1 MNRLE
6 QTILKNLIYNEEYSR
21 KVLPFIRS
29 DYFSDNIE
37 KTVFKEVFD
46 FTNHYKNPPTH
57 EALVINFTEKKDVS
71 EDVVKGAIELL
82 NELNQAKEEPTET
95 SWLIDQTEKFCQDRA
110 IYNAIM
116 ESVGILDNKS
126 HNKSKGEIP
135 QLLSDA
141 LGVSFDNTVG
151 HDYINDSDARYEAY
165 HRVESRIRFDLDL
178 FNKITKGGLPIKTL
192 NIALAGCVHPD
203 TKVKIRFRKRISNFE
218 EKSVNISEI
227 EKLLNDGYD
236 VEVDSPD
243 GFVPVSLFVDKGE
256 WVEYILTLSDDR
268 KVKVN
273 ENHLFETENGWK
285 YAKDLLNL
293 HTNFLTDVGFLS
305 GSVVKTG
312 KTIPIVDIQVE
323 HENHRYYTNGVSSH
337 NTGVGKS
344 LFMCHVAS
352 GCLSQG
358 HNVLYITME
367 MAEEK
372 IAERIDANLLN
383 IDLNEL
389 HTLSKEDYE
398 RKFSAL
404 KSKTH
409 GKLIIK
415 EYPTASASVLHFRAL
430 LNDLAIKKNFKPDI
444 IFIDY
449 LNICCS
455 ARIKPGANVNSYSY
469 IKSIAEEL
477 RGLAVENALPIV
489 SATQTTRS
497 GFSSSD
503 PGLEDTSESFGLPA
517 TADFMFAL
525 VSNEELEALGQI
537 LVKQLKNRYGDPNDY
552 KRFVLGIDRAKMRLY
567 DAESSAQADI
577 VDAGREDKP
586 LNTFGNRDN
595 KFKKNFE
602 GMKV

>member
-6 QTILKNLIYNEEYSR
+6 QTILKNLIYNEKYSR
-21 KVLPFIRS
+21 KVLPFIRP

-57 EALVINFTEKKDVS
+57 EALVINFTEKKDIS
-71 EDVVKGAIELL
+71 DEVVKGAIELL

-95 SWLIDQTEKFCQDRA
+95 PWLIDQTEKFCQDKA

-116 ESVGILDNKS
+116 ESVGILDSKS

-192 NIALAGCVHPD
+192 NIALAG
-203 TKVKIRFRKRISNFE
+203 
-218 EKSVNISEI
+218 
-227 EKLLNDGYD
+227 
-236 VEVDSPD
+236 
-243 GFVPVSLFVDKGE
+243 
-256 WVEYILTLSDDR
+256 
-268 KVKVN
+268 
-273 ENHLFETENGWK
+273 
-285 YAKDLLNL
+285 
-293 HTNFLTDVGFLS
+293 
-305 GSVVKTG
+305 
-312 KTIPIVDIQVE
+312 
-323 HENHRYYTNGVSSH
+323 
-337 NTGVGKS
+337 TGVGKS

-567 DAESSAQADI
+567 DAEPSAQADI
-577 VDAGREDKP
+577 VDAGHEDKP
-586 LNTFGNRDN
+586 LNTFGNRES